1 MSSSTSS
8 TSSTSSIYNSS
19 SRITGMFSDLDTD
32 SIVKSMCS
40 KQQSK
45 IDDKYQKQQTYQ
57 WSKDA
62 WDDINSAVEE
72 FENTYAS
79 VLGSSSMLKNST
91 YVKFSVTSSDTTS
104 SAVSVTAG
112 STASASSVAVSVSQ
126 LAVQANVSSSGISA
140 SGKSEISSSNTA
152 TLADLSFANA
162 LQFDSDGN
170 ISFSING
177 KEFSF
182 SSDTTL
188 QNMISTVNADSDA
201 NVTMTY
207 SRLTDGFA
215 ITADSG
221 GADSKVSIKN
231 ISGNAF
237 GANSAFGI
245 PEGTVKNGKNAIA
258 TINYS
263 PTDSSKAITVEKGTN
278 EFTIDGLTY
287 ELNSTTSSATT
298 FTINR
303 DFSSTV
309 DTVSTMV
316 DAFNTL
322 LTKLTSYN
330 TADDNSEDYPPLTE
344 DQKDEMDS
352 DDIEKWETKAKSGV
366 LRHNSTL
373 ESLINELK
381 SAFYTSAGGTGK
393 TGASIGLT
401 TASYY
406 SSNAGSLTLN
416 ETTLKNALTNNS
428 DEVIA
433 MFIGGNSSSA
443 SSDQGIIYKM
453 RSTMSNFLSTS
464 DDITDDYSDKI
475 DTIDD
480 DIDDM
485 EDKLSN
491 LAEKYYNK
499 FSEMETSLSKLNG
512 TASMITSMFS

>member
-1 MSSSTSS
+1 MSSA
-8 TSSTSSIYNSS
+8 TSSTSSIYDSS
-19 SRITGMFSDLDTD
+19 SRITGIFSDMDTD

-40 KQQSK
+40 RQQSK
-45 IDDKYQKQQTYQ
+45 IDEKYQKQQTYQ
-57 WSKDA
+57 WTEDA
-62 WDDINSAVEE
+62 WDDINGAVKE

-104 SAVSVTAG
+104 SAVSVKAG
-112 STASASSVAVSVSQ
+112 STAAASSVSVSVSQ
-126 LAVQANVSSSGISA
+126 LAVQSNVSSSGVSA
-140 SGKSEISSSNTA
+140 LGESEISSSNSA
-152 TLADLSFANA
+152 ALSDLSFANA
-162 LQFDSDGN
+162 LQFDIDGN

-207 SRLTDGFA
+207 SRLTDGFT

-221 GADSKVSIKN
+221 GAGSKVTIKN

-237 GANSAFGI
+237 GENSAFGI
-245 PEGTVKNGKNAIA
+245 PEGTKRNGQNAIA

-263 PTDSSKAITVEKGTN
+263 PTDSSKAVTVEKGTN

-309 DTVSTMV
+309 DAVSTMV

-330 TADDNSEDYPPLTE
+330 SAKDNSDDYPPLTE
-344 DQKDEMDS
+344 AQKDEMD
-352 DDIEKWETKAKSGV
+352 DDEIEKWETKAKSGL

-381 SAFYTSAGGTGK
+381 SAFYTSAGGTGN
-393 TGASIGLT
+393 TGTSIGLT

-406 SSNAGSLTLN
+406 SSNAGSLTIN
-416 ETTLKNALTNNS
+416 ENTLKEALASNS
-428 DEVIA
+428 DQVIA
-433 MFIGGNSSSA
+433 IFIGGSSSSA

-464 DDITDDYSDKI
+464 DDIMDDYSDKI

-480 DIDDM
+480 DIDHM
-485 EDKLSN
+485 EDKLSD
-491 LAEKYYNK
+491 LAEKYYNQ
-499 FSEMETSLSKLNG
+499 FSEMETALSKLNG
-512 TASMITSMFS
+512 SANMISSMFS